1 MTQTVTIE
9 GSIRPCQD
17 LPRGQRKTVVLTDTT
32 KRRIRLGYY
41 DVIEY
46 HDAPEDSPVDGPT
59 AELEHDAPDDEH
71 GDVTD
76 PAPAAEPK
84 VTQSTADWKA
94 WFDAQEPPIP
104 YPVDVTRKQLI
115 HAWTTIKQAK
125 EQAG

>member
-17 LPRGQRKTVVLTDTT
+17 LPRGERRTVMLTDTIK
-32 KRRIRLGYY
+32 KRIKLGYY
-41 DVIEY
+41 DVVEY
-46 HDAPEDSPVDGPT
+46 HDSPEHAPVDGP
-59 AELEHDAPDDEH
+59 DPDDEH

-76 PAPAAEPK
+76 PAPATEPK

-94 WFDAQEPPIP
+94 WFDAQIPPIP
-104 YPVDVTRKQLI
+104 YPEDVQRKQLI

>member
-1 MTQTVTIE
+1 MTQTVTVE

-32 KRRIRLGYY
+32 KRRIKLGYY

-46 HDAPEDSPVDGPT
+46 HDAPEDSPVDGPSDHEDQ
-59 AELEHDAPDDEH
+59 ASDDEH

-104 YPVDVTRKQLI
+104 YPVDVTRKQLM
-115 HAWTTIKQAK
+115 HAWTTIKQAR